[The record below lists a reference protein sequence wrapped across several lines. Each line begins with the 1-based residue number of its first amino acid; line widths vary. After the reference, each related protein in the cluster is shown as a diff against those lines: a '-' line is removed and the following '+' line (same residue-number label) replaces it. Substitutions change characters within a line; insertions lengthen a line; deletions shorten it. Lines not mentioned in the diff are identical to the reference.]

1 MTISVTICV
10 TLFCCSLLLLVQVLF
25 HIKVAKEE
33 EKDEDVNA
41 DVDGVLPGEV
51 TVVVE
56 QQLELVD
63 HDGDKLHQL
72 QLGEV
77 LLPPYVLLQRSQGSA
92 QFYDEGSQLQ

>member
-1 MTISVTICV
+1 MTILV
-10 TLFCCSLLLLVQVLF
+10 TLFRVGLLLLMQVLF
-25 HIKVAKEE
+25 HIKVSKEE
-33 EKDEDVNA
+33 EKDDDVNA

-63 HDGDKLHQL
+63 HDGHKLHQL

-92 QFYDEGSQLQ
+92 QFYDKGSQLQ

>member
-1 MTISVTICV
+1 MTIRVTICV
-10 TLFCCSLLLLVQVLF
+10 TLFRCGLLLLLQVLI
-25 HIKVAKEE
+25 HIELRKEE
-33 EKDEDVNA
+33 EKDEDVDT

-72 QLGEV
+72 QLCEV
-77 LLPPYVLLQRSQGSA
+77 LLPPDVLLQVQWTSDIQRQRLI
-92 QFYDEGSQLQ
+92 FL

>member
-1 MTISVTICV
+1 MHIM
-10 TLFCCSLLLLVQVLF
+10 QVLF
-25 HIKVAKEE
+25 HIKVPKEE

-51 TVVVE
+51 AVVVE

-77 LLPPYVLLQRSQGSA
+77 LLPPYVLLQRARA
-92 QFYDEGSQLQ
+92 QFYDKGSQLK

>member
-1 MTISVTICV
+1 MHIM
-10 TLFCCSLLLLVQVLF
+10 QVVF
-25 HIKVAKEE
+25 HIKVPKEE

-51 TVVVE
+51 AVVVE

-77 LLPPYVLLQRSQGSA
+77 LLPPYVLLQRSQGSV
-92 QFYDEGSQLQ
+92 L